1 MPIYVL
7 IDGGCLILGGTLG
20 LLFAR
25 FLSKAIQQHMNLYF
39 GCISVS
45 TGIYLVTAQGARL
58 GAAALA
64 LLLGG
69 FCGELLKIHQ
79 RIERGTALLQSKI
92 GGGASPERTDMLLT
106 VMILDCASITG
117 ILGVLDGVISRDWT
131 VFTTKI
137 LMDGVS
143 AIFFAMTAGPA
154 ILAVSVPL
162 VVIFSLLSWGAEFLM
177 PLMDTQVLADFRACG
192 GMMQLLV
199 GLRLIMVKD
208 APVSNLLP
216 ALAAVIP
223 ISWFWTWMF

>member
-1 MPIYVL
+1 
-7 IDGGCLILGGTLG
+7 
-20 LLFAR
+20 
-25 FLSKAIQQHMNLYF
+25 
-39 GCISVS
+39 
-45 TGIYLVTAQGARL
+45 
-58 GAAALA
+58 
-64 LLLGG
+64 
-69 FCGELLKIHQ
+69 
-79 RIERGTALLQSKI
+79 
-92 GGGASPERTDMLLT
+92 MLLT

-117 ILGVLDGVISRDWT
+117 ILGVLDGVISGDWT

-162 VVIFSLLSWGAEFLM
+162 VVIFSLLSWGAGFLM

-199 GLRLIMVKD
+199 GLRLIAVKD

-223 ISWFWTWMF
+223 ISWFWTWLF